1 MDLTSQLNIRQS
13 SKYLWFIV
21 MDYFIEIDRFLH
33 NRDIDNG
40 LGVGHN
46 CKSSEMVTPK

>member
-1 MDLTSQLNIRQS
+1 L
-13 SKYLWFIV
+13 
-21 MDYFIEIDRFLH
+21 DYFIEIDRFLH

-46 CKSSEMVTPK
+46 CKSSEMVTLK